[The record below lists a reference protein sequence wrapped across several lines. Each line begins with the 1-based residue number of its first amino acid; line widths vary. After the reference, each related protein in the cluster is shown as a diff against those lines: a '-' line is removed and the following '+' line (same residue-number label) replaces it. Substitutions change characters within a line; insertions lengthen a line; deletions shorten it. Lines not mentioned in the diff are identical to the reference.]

1 MQMKITP
8 HLYFIFGIIIFML
21 NEGIFGSSGFYGYL
35 FFYLSHVMI
44 IVSLLIIIINF
55 FKKKNRG

>member
-1 MQMKITP
+1 MEMKITP

-21 NEGIFGSSGFYGYL
+21 NEEIFGSSGFYGYL
-35 FFYLSHVMI
+35 FFYLSNAMI

-55 FKKKNRG
+55 FKNKK